1 MKKYLLY
8 SLLLALL
15 MPFLGTGK
23 AMAEAT
29 GSGTEADPYNVEAAI
44 AAVKDLTWT
53 SNTVYETTD
62 DFYVKGK
69 ICRIA
74 SGGTF
79 TQGGLFGNATFYISD
94 DGAEAMGKVFQCFR
108 ILYLG
113 NKKFEEGQTDIK
125 VGDEVV
131 VCGKLMNY
139 KNNTPETESGKAY
152 LYSLNGATG
161 ETDTRKQIIFPESDL
176 LTSLLSIE
184 KKVGDVIN
192 RESIYNHLQEVKEKA
207 GLSELVELVGF
218 VSDLSGFI
226 SHVKDKYSLLQ
237 ILNLFS
243 IETEGADLS
252 LLKFDLENKSIEF
265 LKEGSTTVKIKFLG
279 DEVYK

>member
-62 DFYVKGK
+62 DVYVKGK

-79 TQGGLFGNATFYISD
+79 TQGGTFGNATFYMVHPRND
-94 DGAEAMGKVFQCFR
+94 VM
-108 ILYLG
+108 
-113 NKKFEEGQTDIK
+113 
-125 VGDEVV
+125 
-131 VCGKLMNY
+131 
-139 KNNTPETESGKAY
+139 P
-152 LYSLNGATG
+152 
-161 ETDTRKQIIFPESDL
+161 L
-176 LTSLLSIE
+176 L
-184 KKVGDVIN
+184 
-192 RESIYNHLQEVKEKA
+192 
-207 GLSELVELVGF
+207 
-218 VSDLSGFI
+218 
-226 SHVKDKYSLLQ
+226 
-237 ILNLFS
+237 
-243 IETEGADLS
+243 
-252 LLKFDLENKSIEF
+252 
-265 LKEGSTTVKIKFLG
+265 
-279 DEVYK
+279 